1 MLDFEDVGP
10 LEVSGMSDS
19 RVCTC
24 DKPSLQAVVVA
35 VAVMMVVVGV
45 VGGGVVVE
53 RPLSAE
59 SLYGSSEPVQPAG
72 FVAVSDLG

>member
-45 VGGGVVVE
+45 VGGWGGGGKT
-53 RPLSAE
+53 S
-59 SLYGSSEPVQPAG
+59 SLRNLCMVQANLCSLQ
-72 FVAVSDLG
+72 AL